1 MPNVGV
7 TTQCIYC
14 GREMEVDFDIPEGIP
29 EETVEVEISMPC
41 QECASGSG
49 IPAMSANNTEKA
61 PVALACVYVD

>member
-14 GREMEVDFDIPEGIP
+14 GRDMEVEFDIPEGIP
-29 EETVEVEISMPC
+29 EETGEVEISMPC

-49 IPAMSANNTEKA
+49 IPAISAPEEVPEA
-61 PVALACVYVD
+61 ILADVARMC